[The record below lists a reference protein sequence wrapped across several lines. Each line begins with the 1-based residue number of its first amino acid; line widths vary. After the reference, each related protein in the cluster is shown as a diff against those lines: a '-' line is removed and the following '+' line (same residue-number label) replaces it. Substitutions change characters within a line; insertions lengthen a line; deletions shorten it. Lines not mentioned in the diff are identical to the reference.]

1 MEHKKTKM
9 SKEEILG
16 KISTLIKQNI
26 SDKQIIEQLLG
37 LIDDYGIES
46 YGEGND
52 DANAP
57 EFY

>member
-1 MEHKKTKM
+1 M

-16 KISTLIKQNI
+16 KISILIEQNI

-46 YGEGND
+46 YGEGED
-52 DANAP
+52 DANKP
-57 EFY
+57 ELY

>member
-1 MEHKKTKM
+1 MDIKTKM

-16 KISTLIKQNI
+16 KISILIEQNI

-46 YGEGND
+46 YGEGED
-52 DANAP
+52 DANKP

>member
-1 MEHKKTKM
+1 MM
-9 SKEEILG
+9 SKEELLG

-46 YGEGND
+46 YGEGED
-52 DANAP
+52 DANKP